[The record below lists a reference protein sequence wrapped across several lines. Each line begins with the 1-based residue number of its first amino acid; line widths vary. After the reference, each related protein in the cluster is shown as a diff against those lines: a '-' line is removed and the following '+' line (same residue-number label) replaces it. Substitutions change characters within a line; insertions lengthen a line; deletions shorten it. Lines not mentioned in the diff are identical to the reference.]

1 MSHSPK
7 IILEMERLSLRKL
20 SADDAGFILRLLNE
34 PSFLQNIG
42 DKGVR
47 TLEDARH
54 YIVTGPM
61 ASYEKF
67 SFGLFLVQEKAS
79 DEPIGICGLLKRAE
93 LNDVD
98 LGYALL
104 PEFCNKGYA
113 VESASGV
120 MRLAKET
127 FGLNRVVAITSPNN
141 QSSIR
146 VLEKIG
152 FEFVGMIQLS
162 PDSNELK
169 LFVWVTS
176 QV

>member
-1 MSHSPK
+1 M
-7 IILEMERLSLRKL
+7 ILETERLSLRKL
-20 SADDAGFILRLLNE
+20 SVDDSEFILRLLNE
-34 PSFLQNIG
+34 SSFIQNIG

-47 TLEDARH
+47 TLEDARN
-54 YIVTGPM
+54 YILNGPI
-61 ASYEKF
+61 ASYERF
-67 SFGLFLVQEKAS
+67 GFGLFCVEEKAS
-79 DEPIGICGLLKRAE
+79 GEPVGMCGLLKRAE

-104 PEFCNKGYA
+104 PEFWSKGYA

-146 VLEKIG
+146 VLEKLG
-152 FEFVGMIQLS
+152 FEFVGMIQLA
-162 PDSNELK
+162 PDSHELK
-169 LFVWVTS
+169 LFVWLTS
-176 QV
+176 EN

>member
-1 MSHSPK
+1 M
-7 IILEMERLSLRKL
+7 ILETERLSLRKL
-20 SADDAGFILRLLNE
+20 SVGDAGFILRLLNE

-47 TLEDARH
+47 KLEDARQ
-54 YIVTGPM
+54 YIVNGPM
-61 ASYEKF
+61 ASYDKF
-67 SFGLFLVQEKAS
+67 GFGLFLVQEKTS
-79 DEPIGICGLLKRAE
+79 GEPVGICGLLKRAE

-104 PEFCNKGYA
+104 PEFCSKGYA

-141 QSSIR
+141 EPSIR
-146 VLEKIG
+146 VLEKLG
-152 FEFVGMIQLS
+152 FVFVGMIQLS

-169 LFVWVTS
+169 LFVRLTS
-176 QV
+176 ES